1 MEETYFN
8 ISALSGRFWL
18 RPGRARFVERPS
30 PAPDRGGSGAG
41 ADGGWTSAWPKEG
54 RFALLRVSPPFA
66 VPYPS
71 PPSVADIAF
80 LRPSARHRR
89 DPPAITPQS
98 IIMVPAYPA
107 APHRGDR
114 AHRPQLE
121 TFLVRTGLRAM
132 CLASSCSLKC
142 LICLLPPTHGRGFRG
157 RVFPPARQGGRGDV
171 RRPGRNGLC
180 HSSPPPLLPPAAASL
195 SSSLSS
201 LSSLSAVLPLS
212 SRCYHRPPS
221 AAVTCRPRF
230 SARRRR
236 SPFAATAFPIPSP
249 PGVFQRHSIQ
259 KTLRNKAS
267 SAESVQLCETLLA
280 VVQTQQTVHCGASL
294 RCRVR

>member
-80 LRPSARHRR
+80 LRLSARHRR

-107 APHRGDR
+107 APRRGDR

-180 HSSPPPLLPPAAASL
+180 HSSPPPLLPPAAAL
-195 SSSLSS
+195 
-201 LSSLSAVLPLS
+201 
-212 SRCYHRPPS
+212 
-221 AAVTCRPRF
+221 
-230 SARRRR
+230 
-236 SPFAATAFPIPSP
+236 PSP
-249 PGVFQRHSIQ
+249 PPPSLSLPHLVFFNATQFRKLFGTKLQ
-259 KTLRNKAS
+259 ALN
-267 SAESVQLCETLLA
+267 LCNC
-280 VVQTQQTVHCGASL
+280 VR
-294 RCRVR
+294 RC

>member
-1 MEETYFN
+1 MLPPLYTAAAKGA
-8 ISALSGRFWL
+8 SAPRRPRLFFFCRAPNLSSCTTTLLLSINGGDLFQHLCPIGAFLVTARTRSIRGAAEPSTGSRRKCCQRRWGVGRA
-18 RPGRARFVERPS
+18 PGRKREDSLCCAS
-30 PAPDRGGSGAG
+30 
-41 ADGGWTSAWPKEG
+41 
-54 RFALLRVSPPFA
+54 SPPFA

-71 PPSVADIAF
+71 PPSVAGIAF

-107 APHRGDR
+107 APRRGDR

-121 TFLVRTGLRAM
+121 TFLVRTGLCAM

-142 LICLLPPTHGRGFRG
+142 LICLLPPTHSRGFRG

-180 HSSPPPLLPPAAASL
+180 HSSPPPCLLAAASL
-195 SSSLSS
+195 PSS

-212 SRCYHRPPS
+212 SRC
-221 AAVTCRPRF
+221 
-230 SARRRR
+230 
-236 SPFAATAFPIPSP
+236 
-249 PGVFQRHSIQ
+249 
-259 KTLRNKAS
+259 
-267 SAESVQLCETLLA
+267 
-280 VVQTQQTVHCGASL
+280 
-294 RCRVR
+294 